1 MYPKAHARKDEAS
14 GTTTGHSVS
23 ASQHASVAKP
33 ATSQDRPLPRLEEPA
48 AEQPLTF
55 SEGLIRKR
63 LWRFLTLRAPALR
76 AGVQIAHAICRT
88 EGFSS
93 GPPTPQI
100 MKSPLKRIPSLSKGL
115 IRKRSWRFLTLRAPA
130 LRAGVQIAR
139 AICRTEGFSSGP
151 PTPQI
156 RRARLS
162 GLF

>member
-1 MYPKAHARKDEAS
+1 MCPKAHARKDEAY

-23 ASQHASVAKP
+23 ASQHASVAEP
-33 ATSQDRPLPRLEEPA
+33 ATSQDRPLLRLEEPA
-48 AEQPLTF
+48 AAQPLTF

-76 AGVQIAHAICRT
+76 AGVQIARAICRT
-88 EGFSS
+88 EGFLS

-100 MKSPLKRIPSLSKGL
+100 RRARSSTAPNLLRTGL

-130 LRAGVQIAR
+130 LCAGVQIAH

-156 RRARLS
+156 RRAR
-162 GLF
+162 